1 MYLEIVS
8 PEATLFQGEI
18 EALSVP
24 GTQGSFQVLN
34 NHAAVVS
41 TLAIGEAKILGKIE
55 IAKAFQSQFS
65 QKGNETFLT
74 LSNGGT
80 LEMSDNKVI
89 LLVD

>member
-34 NHAAVVS
+34 HHAAIVS
-41 TLAIGEAKILGKIE
+41 TLIEGEAKIQGKLE
-55 IAKAFQSQFS
+55 IAEAFQSHFN

-74 LSNGGT
+74 LNNGGT